1 MIRPAVAGYAGA
13 SRSSSVMV
21 ASSSVTSEAVSM
33 AGGSPTGVLGNLGS
47 GLGEVRPSV
56 AGELIGGGL

>member
-1 MIRPAVAGYAGA
+1 
-13 SRSSSVMV
+13 MV

-56 AGELIGGGL
+56 ARELIGGGL